1 MPFDSP
7 LTWLGAGSL
16 AAWIHLVFFNGRFWQ
31 GDQRLHAEAPTNDA
45 LAKWPAIVA
54 VIPARNEADV
64 IERTLH
70 SLLAQDYPGE
80 LQIVLVD
87 DRSDDGTGDVARR
100 LARDHPAASRLQVV
114 ETQEMP
120 GGWVGKMWALH
131 TGIRAAEARWPES
144 TYLHLTDADVEHDPG
159 NLRAMVYKAEAEGLD
174 LVSLMVM
181 LHCKT
186 HWEKLLIPTFVYF
199 FQMLY
204 PFPRINDPRSRVVGA
219 AGGCLLVK
227 AESLKRAGGVES
239 IRGEIID
246 DCALGAALKSVGRVW
261 VGLSDT
267 ECCVRPYSGLGEIWA
282 MVARS
287 AYTQLRHSAWRLA
300 IAVAG
305 MALVFLSPPLVVLSF
320 PAHGNVWATFL
331 AGSAWLAM
339 AWTFRPSALR
349 YRRPPAFALLL
360 PAAALLYLG
369 MTLDSAHR
377 HRIGVGS
384 RWKGRAGA
392 GNRHAAGAAA
402 GPSIRE
408 RHSAREVHETAK
420 Y

>member
-7 LTWLGAGSL
+7 LAWLGAGSL
-16 AAWIHLVFFNGRFWQ
+16 AAWIYLVFFNGRFWQ
-31 GDQRLHAEAPTNDA
+31 GDQRLCARAPANDA
-45 LAKWPAIVA
+45 LAKWPAVVA
-54 VIPARNEADV
+54 VVPARNEADV
-64 IERTLH
+64 IERTLN
-70 SLLAQDYPGE
+70 SLLAQNYPGE

-87 DRSDDGTGDVARR
+87 DRSDDGTGDTARR
-100 LARDHPAASRLQVV
+100 LARDHPVASKLRVV
-114 ETQEMP
+114 ATEDMP

-131 TGIRAAEARWPES
+131 TGIEVAETQWPAS
-144 TYLHLTDADVEHDPG
+144 RYLHLTDADVEHSPG
-159 NLRAMVYKAEAEGLD
+159 NLRAMVYQAETGGLD

-186 HWEKLLIPTFVYF
+186 RWEKLLIPAFVYF

-204 PFPRINDPRSRVVGA
+204 PFPRINDPRSHVAGA
-219 AGGCLLVK
+219 AGGCMLVR
-227 AESLKRAGGVES
+227 AESLRRAGGIES

-267 ECCVRPYSGLGEIWA
+267 EYSVRPYSGLGEIWA

-287 AYTQLRHSAWRLA
+287 AYTQLRHSAWLLA
-300 IAVAG
+300 ICVVG
-305 MALVFLSPPLVVLSF
+305 MALVFLSPPLVALTF
-320 PAHGNVWATFL
+320 PVHGNAWATLL

-349 YRRPPAFALLL
+349 YRRPALFGLVL

-369 MTLDSAHR
+369 MTLDSARR
-377 HRIGVGS
+377 HRIGVGGQ
-384 RWKGRAGA
+384 WKGRAGA
-392 GNRHAAGAAA
+392 GNPHAARGAVT
-402 GPSIRE
+402 
-408 RHSAREVHETAK
+408 HD
-420 Y
+420 